1 MAYNVLVMALKSVC
15 PYRTGNLE
23 RNGIRVKIDNG
34 TMCVVVGHETS
45 KLLGEYA
52 VYTNEPWISPKW
64 NGKQNPNQG
73 WIERGIEKAL
83 PLIKQVYQG
92 MTADKPRKLYAF
104 AYPRLPQIITRQ
116 VPVIRCS
123 PLKGLFPDVHSDEF
137 RGRSRFR
144 FRLLL
149 FRAFFGRRSFGQLPA
164 RLFAVNRYIMVEIDM
179 IFFTHYFTKVSV

>member
-1 MAYNVLVMALKSVC
+1 MNNRDIMAYNVLVMALKSVC

-23 RNGIRVKIDNG
+23 RHRIRVKIDNG

-64 NGKQNPNQG
+64 GGKQNPNQG

-92 MTADKPRKLYAF
+92 MTADDFNNVMDDLQRQTA
-104 AYPRLPQIITRQ
+104 TRQ
-116 VPVIRCS
+116 AQIR
-123 PLKGLFPDVHSDEF
+123 KRNNV
-137 RGRSRFR
+137 
-144 FRLLL
+144 
-149 FRAFFGRRSFGQLPA
+149 
-164 RLFAVNRYIMVEIDM
+164 
-179 IFFTHYFTKVSV
+179 

>member
-1 MAYNVLVMALKSVC
+1 MNNRDIRADDVLVMALKSVC
-15 PYRTGNLE
+15 PYRTGDLE

-64 NGKQNPNQG
+64 GGKQNPNQG

-92 MTADKPRKLYAF
+92 MTADDFNNVMDDLQR
-104 AYPRLPQIITRQ
+104 QIATRQ
-116 VPVIRCS
+116 AQIR
-123 PLKGLFPDVHSDEF
+123 KRNNV
-137 RGRSRFR
+137 
-144 FRLLL
+144 
-149 FRAFFGRRSFGQLPA
+149 
-164 RLFAVNRYIMVEIDM
+164 
-179 IFFTHYFTKVSV
+179 

>member
-1 MAYNVLVMALKSVC
+1 MAYNVLLMALKSVC
-15 PYRTGNLE
+15 QYRTGNLE

-92 MTADKPRKLYAF
+92 MTADDFNNVMDDLQRQTA
-104 AYPRLPQIITRQ
+104 TRQ
-116 VPVIRCS
+116 AQIR
-123 PLKGLFPDVHSDEF
+123 KRNNV
-137 RGRSRFR
+137 
-144 FRLLL
+144 
-149 FRAFFGRRSFGQLPA
+149 
-164 RLFAVNRYIMVEIDM
+164 
-179 IFFTHYFTKVSV
+179 

>member
-1 MAYNVLVMALKSVC
+1 MNNRDIMAYNVLVMALKSVC

-34 TMCVVVGHETS
+34 SMCVEIGHETS

-64 NGKQNPNQG
+64 GGKQNPNQG

-92 MTADKPRKLYAF
+92 MTADDFNNVMDDLQRQTA
-104 AYPRLPQIITRQ
+104 TRQ
-116 VPVIRCS
+116 AQIR
-123 PLKGLFPDVHSDEF
+123 KRNNV
-137 RGRSRFR
+137 
-144 FRLLL
+144 
-149 FRAFFGRRSFGQLPA
+149 
-164 RLFAVNRYIMVEIDM
+164 
-179 IFFTHYFTKVSV
+179 

>member
-1 MAYNVLVMALKSVC
+1 MNNRDIMAYNVLVMALKSVC

-64 NGKQNPNQG
+64 GGKQNPNQG

-92 MTADKPRKLYAF
+92 MTADDFNNVMDDLQRQTATMQAQIRK
-104 AYPRLPQIITRQ
+104 RNN
-116 VPVIRCS
+116 V
-123 PLKGLFPDVHSDEF
+123 
-137 RGRSRFR
+137 
-144 FRLLL
+144 
-149 FRAFFGRRSFGQLPA
+149 
-164 RLFAVNRYIMVEIDM
+164 
-179 IFFTHYFTKVSV
+179 

>member
-1 MAYNVLVMALKSVC
+1 MNNRDIMAYNVLVMALKSVC

-34 TMCVVVGHETS
+34 TMCVEIGHETS

-64 NGKQNPNQG
+64 GGKQNPNQG

-92 MTADKPRKLYAF
+92 MTADDFNNVMDDLQRQTA
-104 AYPRLPQIITRQ
+104 TRQ
-116 VPVIRCS
+116 AQIR
-123 PLKGLFPDVHSDEF
+123 KRNNV
-137 RGRSRFR
+137 
-144 FRLLL
+144 
-149 FRAFFGRRSFGQLPA
+149 
-164 RLFAVNRYIMVEIDM
+164 
-179 IFFTHYFTKVSV
+179 

>member
-1 MAYNVLVMALKSVC
+1 MNNRDIMAYNVLVMALKSVC

-34 TMCVVVGHETS
+34 TMCVAVGHETS

-64 NGKQNPNQG
+64 GGKQNPNQG

-92 MTADKPRKLYAF
+92 MTADDLNNVMDDLQRQTA
-104 AYPRLPQIITRQ
+104 TRQ
-116 VPVIRCS
+116 AQIR
-123 PLKGLFPDVHSDEF
+123 KRNNV
-137 RGRSRFR
+137 
-144 FRLLL
+144 
-149 FRAFFGRRSFGQLPA
+149 
-164 RLFAVNRYIMVEIDM
+164 
-179 IFFTHYFTKVSV
+179 

>member
-1 MAYNVLVMALKSVC
+1 MNNRDIMAYNVLVMALKSVC

-34 TMCVVVGHETS
+34 TMCVEIGHETS

-64 NGKQNPNQG
+64 GGKQNPNQG

-92 MTADKPRKLYAF
+92 MTADDFNNVMDDLQRQTA
-104 AYPRLPQIITRQ
+104 TRQ
-116 VPVIRCS
+116 AQIR
-123 PLKGLFPDVHSDEF
+123 KRNDV
-137 RGRSRFR
+137 
-144 FRLLL
+144 
-149 FRAFFGRRSFGQLPA
+149 
-164 RLFAVNRYIMVEIDM
+164 
-179 IFFTHYFTKVSV
+179 

>member
-1 MAYNVLVMALKSVC
+1 MNNRDIMAYNVLVMALKSVC

-64 NGKQNPNQG
+64 GGKQNPNQG

-83 PLIKQVYQG
+83 ALIKQVYQG
-92 MTADKPRKLYAF
+92 MTADDFNNVMDDLQRQTA
-104 AYPRLPQIITRQ
+104 TRQ
-116 VPVIRCS
+116 AQIR
-123 PLKGLFPDVHSDEF
+123 KRNNV
-137 RGRSRFR
+137 
-144 FRLLL
+144 
-149 FRAFFGRRSFGQLPA
+149 
-164 RLFAVNRYIMVEIDM
+164 
-179 IFFTHYFTKVSV
+179 

>member
-1 MAYNVLVMALKSVC
+1 MNNRDIMAYNVLLMALKSVC

-64 NGKQNPNQG
+64 GGKQNPNQG

-92 MTADKPRKLYAF
+92 MTADDFNNVMDDLQRQTA
-104 AYPRLPQIITRQ
+104 TRQ
-116 VPVIRCS
+116 AQIR
-123 PLKGLFPDVHSDEF
+123 KQNNV
-137 RGRSRFR
+137 
-144 FRLLL
+144 
-149 FRAFFGRRSFGQLPA
+149 
-164 RLFAVNRYIMVEIDM
+164 
-179 IFFTHYFTKVSV
+179 

>member
-52 VYTNEPWISPKW
+52 VYTNEPWTSPKW
-64 NGKQNPNQG
+64 GGKQNPNQG

-83 PLIKQVYQG
+83 PLIRQVYSG
-92 MTADKPRKLYAF
+92 MTIDDFNDLMDDLQKQTA
-104 AYPRLPQIITRQ
+104 TRQ
-116 VPVIRCS
+116 AEIR
-123 PLKGLFPDVHSDEF
+123 
-137 RGRSRFR
+137 R
-144 FRLLL
+144 
-149 FRAFFGRRSFGQLPA
+149 
-164 RLFAVNRYIMVEIDM
+164 NRKNV
-179 IFFTHYFTKVSV
+179 

>member
-1 MAYNVLVMALKSVC
+1 MNNRDIMAYNVLVMALKSVC

-64 NGKQNPNQG
+64 GGKQNPNQG

-92 MTADKPRKLYAF
+92 MTADDFNNVMDDLQRQTA
-104 AYPRLPQIITRQ
+104 TRQ
-116 VPVIRCS
+116 AQIR
-123 PLKGLFPDVHSDEF
+123 KQNNV
-137 RGRSRFR
+137 
-144 FRLLL
+144 
-149 FRAFFGRRSFGQLPA
+149 
-164 RLFAVNRYIMVEIDM
+164 
-179 IFFTHYFTKVSV
+179 

>member
-1 MAYNVLVMALKSVC
+1 MNNRDIMAYNVLVMALKSVC
-15 PYRTGNLE
+15 PYRTGTLE

-64 NGKQNPNQG
+64 GGKQNPNQG

-92 MTADKPRKLYAF
+92 MTADDFNNVMDDLQRQTA
-104 AYPRLPQIITRQ
+104 TRQ
-116 VPVIRCS
+116 AQIR
-123 PLKGLFPDVHSDEF
+123 KRNNV
-137 RGRSRFR
+137 
-144 FRLLL
+144 
-149 FRAFFGRRSFGQLPA
+149 
-164 RLFAVNRYIMVEIDM
+164 
-179 IFFTHYFTKVSV
+179 